1 MQPQR
6 HSPISTKRKKGI
18 VESVSSSPVHSRKVV
33 GLGSAAETSHHAT
46 DDVGF
51 PNSTNFIYHPWDL
64 FKSTVFP
71 NSFLFNSPLHVAP
84 RQCRINNSSKCSNC
98 YGPRAF
104 GGSAVLCAEAVFY
117 HARVDIRIYLSSRD
131 KPPRKV
137 AYVLHMLYRNFIRW
151 KQVKFFVLSGIS
163 LLRESPFHTVN
174 CLKSFDFTLFLSTH

>member
-104 GGSAVLCAEAVFY
+104 GGPAVLCVKCVLY
-117 HARVDIRIYLSSRD
+117 HMQRWISELSCPRQTLRKGALYFAHDIY
-131 KPPRKV
+131 KNV
-137 AYVLHMLYRNFIRW
+137 IRW
-151 KQVKFFVLSGIS
+151 KLNF
-163 LLRESPFHTVN
+163 
-174 CLKSFDFTLFLSTH
+174 